1 MHHTHAW
8 VPRVDDGPRIPPTVR
23 SDQFA
28 RWIPIRPGGPFKRRP
43 VTGFLSNRWADGRIG
58 LLAAAPLRGLKLS
71 PPYYLG
77 LAILVVL
84 LVVALV
90 KAYQMWEEI
99 HDVPE
104 PDSPTDLLASFEEAH
119 AAGELDDL
127 EFERVKRRLVGP
139 TIGGEDI
146 TSAPAEGNAS
156 EPDQS

>member
-1 MHHTHAW
+1 MDHAHARVSRLGERHRVASTIRSCHLTRSIAIRWGCQSTKCAPIGLLHT
-8 VPRVDDGPRIPPTVR
+8 
-23 SDQFA
+23 
-28 RWIPIRPGGPFKRRP
+28 RWME
-43 VTGFLSNRWADGRIG
+43 GRIG
-58 LLAAAPLRGLKLS
+58 LHAAAPLKWLKFS

-84 LVVALV
+84 MVVALV

-127 EFERVKRRLVGP
+127 ELERVKQRLVGP
-139 TIGGEDI
+139 IAGQDEP
-146 TSAPAEGNAS
+146 SVPADEEAKN
-156 EPDQS
+156 PDNL